1 MLRQAKR
8 VPNDK
13 GSSLSTV
20 GELNP
25 RESRGGN
32 SSMSIPYGKD
42 KTINIVTTKP
52 NNYSLSML
60 ISYYFIIQDPVSK
73 LLPDQ

>member
-32 SSMSIPYGKD
+32 SSRSIPCDDD
-42 KTINIVTTKP
+42 KGMIKI
-52 NNYSLSML
+52 L
-60 ISYYFIIQDPVSK
+60 IIKCFTEKIAYKQFI
-73 LLPDQ
+73 